1 MLNSSMR
8 YKRYTLADLEKSAS
22 RKRFNVVSFFA
33 GGGGSSCGYKLAGGD
48 MICVNEFQQVH
59 ADTYSANW
67 PNTPVIVDDIKNITG
82 KTIREKIG
90 DVEIDI
96 LDGSP
101 PCPPFSMSGTKQKGW
116 GKEKIAYGFKQ
127 ERIEDL
133 TFEQI
138 RLVGELKPKVVICEN
153 VKGLTMSYALDYL
166 NMMIK
171 GGVDPDGNVFEGF
184 ETHGY
189 TTTFQVLNA
198 WDFGVPQK
206 RQRVFIVSV
215 RNDVADKVK
224 HPLTGDI
231 DIFPLPEAW
240 AKGNDKSS
248 ENDPRP
254 TIEDAIR
261 DIQDDPKNIAE
272 GKELCESMKK
282 SAKYKWMKRMP
293 KDPNRVISVGDDVVG
308 PWYDRWI
315 HHRNVRDKVLP
326 ERKNSFFQSRRVPYN
341 QASHTLSEQGLK
353 TSLAVH
359 LHPEEDR
366 VYTTYEAARIMTL
379 PDDYIQTGDLN
390 ERLARIGLMVAPI
403 CMKHLADSIYENV
416 LEPYARS

>member
-1 MLNSSMR
+1 MR

-48 MICVNEFQQVH
+48 VICVNEFQQIH
-59 ADTYSANW
+59 ADTYSANF
-67 PNTPVIVDDIKNITG
+67 PNTPVIVNDIKKLSG
-82 KTIREKIG
+82 EQIREKIG
-90 DVEIDI
+90 NVEIDI

-153 VKGLTMSYALDYL
+153 VKGLTMEYARDYL

-171 GGVDPDGNVFEGF
+171 GGVDPDGKTFEGF

-189 TTTFQVLNA
+189 TTDFQVLNG
-198 WDFGVPQK
+198 WEYGVPQK

-215 RNDVADKVK
+215 RNDVADKIGINFLNFK
-224 HPLTGDI
+224 SMIYPA
-231 DIFPLPEAW
+231 PE
-240 AKGNDKSS
+240 N
-248 ENDPRP
+248 ENKAV
-254 TIEDAIR
+254 IEDAIR

-272 GKELCESMKK
+272 AKELCDSMKK

-293 KDPNRVISVGDDVVG
+293 RDPNRVVSVGDDVVG
-308 PWYDRWI
+308 PWYDKWI
-315 HHRNVRDKVLP
+315 EHRRIRDKVLP
-326 ERKNSFFQSRRVPYN
+326 ERKNSFFQSRRVPWN

-379 PDDYIQTGDLN
+379 PDDYIQTGNLN
-390 ERLARIGLMVAPI
+390 ERLARIGLMVAPM
-403 CMKHLADSIYENV
+403 CMKYLADSIYENV
-416 LEPYARS
+416 LEPHERD